1 MKEKVLAV
9 LMMAAF
15 CAPVAFSQTEPD
27 AGLTVTVD
35 TAIDALYMRRFTG
48 DFAEKTHDAN
58 SPYNYQGDGDTKS
71 FKSSNFDEGLG
82 ASTGLRYTGDIY
94 GGLLSIKATL
104 PLDGDEPGG
113 FLLGDWNG
121 YLRFGKWGRLMLGN
135 TAQRGMV
142 NLHQNFDDFLRA
154 KIDGLGIM
162 VPVWS
167 YNPSQGK
174 GNFIDPTTNFPWGYQ
189 GNAINRGYATFSGTD
204 TTDLF
209 IPAGAAERQK
219 LGVLVDIVPY
229 WEPLTITASLGG
241 LFDSLT
247 RPYKQF
253 WEIDAAEAE
262 RANYYDT
269 ASDPRIQNRMNFGL
283 RAEYKLPERLYFME
297 KPVATA
303 VFKYSSAQLMK
314 LESTDTSNYPTI
326 DTKAEFYSMGLY
338 LNAGLPWDLSASI
351 GWSGFSKRW
360 RNNSELEGLPV
371 GIPTKSEEDEYIF
384 MKVQA
389 VLFPFYNGIDLRLS
403 YAPSF
408 LPALRM
414 TLNNNVSFASV
425 QGIDNRKIQE
435 KYYSAGWAY
444 AGSSGPLSDINA
456 DQRREYYTG
465 LYNAFAVRYD
475 MTKVLA
481 FNLQIANQAG
491 FFTLKTEGDP
501 VVSTSDR
508 LGIYLGAN
516 YSLADNGIS
525 RLTFRGGLSLDIYSY
540 GYQHYEIAGISGTK
554 RTDFTAKDT
563 YKAGFINFGIPIGLK
578 LEFYPAAPSL
588 DMFKAVAQPTG
599 KPETPQPDMG
609 GGGGGRGCPQTGSQG
624 VWRPGGGGGGL
635 PRGVLAPKLR

>member
-1 MKEKVLAV
+1 MKEKFLAV
-9 LMMAAF
+9 LLMAALS
-15 CAPVAFSQTEPD
+15 APFAFSQTEPD
-27 AGLTVTVD
+27 TGLTVTVD

-48 DFAEKTHDAN
+48 EFAEKTHDAN
-58 SPYNYQGDGDTKS
+58 SPYNYQGDGDTKA
-71 FKSSNFDEGLG
+71 FQSSNFDDGLG
-82 ASTGLRYTGDIY
+82 ASTGLRYVGERY

-104 PLDGDEPGG
+104 PPGGAEPGG

-121 YLRFGKWGRLMLGN
+121 YLRFGKWGRFMLGN

-142 NLHQNFDDFLRA
+142 NLHQNFDDFLRT

-162 VPVWS
+162 APVWS

-189 GNAINRGYATFSGTD
+189 GNAVNRGYAIFTGTD
-204 TTDLF
+204 TADLF

-241 LFDSLT
+241 LLDSLT
-247 RPYKQF
+247 RPYKQY

-283 RAEYKLPERLYFME
+283 RAEYKLPERLYFLE

-303 VFKYSSAQLMK
+303 VFKYSSAGLMK
-314 LESTDTSNYPTI
+314 LESTDTANYPTL
-326 DTKAEFYSMGLY
+326 DTKAEFYTMGLY

-360 RNNSELEGLPV
+360 RNNSELFPLPV
-371 GIPTKSEEDEYIF
+371 GMPTVTEQDEYIF

-389 VLFPFYNGIDLRLS
+389 VLFPFYHGIDLRLS

-414 TLNNNVSFASV
+414 TLNNNASFASV
-425 QGIDNRKIQE
+425 VGIDNAKIQE
-435 KYYSAGWAY
+435 RYYSAGWAY
-444 AGSSGPLSDINA
+444 SGSSGPLSLKNA
-456 DQRREYYTG
+456 DQRQEYYFG
-465 LYNAFAVRYD
+465 LYNAFGARYD
-475 MTKVLA
+475 LTNVLA
-481 FNLQIANQAG
+481 LDLQIANQAG

-501 VVSTSDR
+501 VMSTVDR

-516 YSLADNGIS
+516 YTLADNRIS
-525 RLTFRGGLSLDIYSY
+525 RLTFRGGLSLDIHAY
-540 GYQHYEIAGISGTK
+540 GYQHYEI
-554 RTDFTAKDT
+554 TDDPGNNKKTIFTAKDT
-563 YKAGFINFGIPIGLK
+563 YKAGFVNFGIPIGLK

-588 DMFKAVAQPTG
+588 ALF
-599 KPETPQPDMG
+599 KPEPRQVERNETPPPVNSNMEGMD
-609 GGGGGRGCPQTGSQG
+609 RNPNAGSDG
-624 VWRPGGGGGGL
+624 Y
-635 PRGVLAPKLR
+635 